1 MDEQRTQVEDRP
13 IGDLVR
19 QLSDQTTTLVRQE
32 IELAKAEMTAKG
44 KQPGA
49 RHLEH
54 EGGRRMGEDPRED
67 GEAVETEQRAP
78 EEIEADIERTRREMG
93 DTVAAVAEK
102 ADVKAQAKAKV
113 EDAKARLK
121 AAAPDSAGDGAGTL
135 GRVASENRR
144 PLIIGGAVLVAFL
157 LGRAAA
163 GRD

>member
-1 MDEQRTQVEDRP
+1 
-13 IGDLVR
+13 
-19 QLSDQTTTLVRQE
+19 
-32 IELAKAEMTAKG
+32 
-44 KQPGA
+44 
-49 RHLEH
+49 
-54 EGGRRMGEDPRED
+54 MGEDPRED
-67 GEAVETEQRAP
+67 GQAVETEQRTP

-113 EDAKARLK
+113 EDAKAQAKAKAKDAKARLK
-121 AAAPDSAGDGAGTL
+121 AKAPDSAGDGAGTV

-163 GRD
+163 GRE